1 MKKQLQDNHFVTIPG
16 WVINHLHLTGDD
28 AIVYSLILGY
38 KEGFQEPLSHIAQ
51 WIGSEDTVRR
61 CLLRLTKQGCID
73 VCRRGGK
80 PTIYRCKPL
89 ASCDPSQV
97 ATPCNLLPQPLAS
110 CDPNNIYNISTTTES
125 ARTCTCEGDEKN
137 ATAGDKCET
146 PTNDKQRILGWL
158 LDDTDGLTIL
168 LHRVGLLAEPK
179 PPNELREMVAPYVD
193 EYYAQQRMTGKE
205 DIERRGRSDVKQ
217 HFAYWLPKYIKYQ
230 QQTQNNNNNA
240 TSNSRSYSGT
250 REGLSYEEF
259 CRQVI
264 PGFNSGLAQ
273 RGR

>member
-89 ASCDPSQV
+89 ASCDPLQV

-168 LHRVGLLAEPK
+168 LHRRAQAAERTARDGRT
-179 PPNELREMVAPYVD
+179 L
-193 EYYAQQRMTGKE
+193 
-205 DIERRGRSDVKQ
+205 RGRV
-217 HFAYWLPKYIKYQ
+217 LR
-230 QQTQNNNNNA
+230 A
-240 TSNSRSYSGT
+240 TTDDRERGHRAT
-250 REGLSYEEF
+250 REDGRETALCILAPEIHK
-259 CRQVI
+259 I
-264 PGFNSGLAQ
+264 PATNPKQ
-273 RGR
+273 